1 MPQTRYSVIKVRAV
15 SAMPRSYSMVRSV
28 SGQCETKRNNR
39 PGSHRIAG
47 ARCFSLTPR
56 PWWAGVV
63 LAGCLGSASGRA
75 LRLCPHRLTP
85 SSPQG
90 GRSDKPL
97 SHKRC
102 LSLWEPGAVG
112 ARKAETRGARTHMR
126 THAHTC
132 ARTHAHARVRAHA
145 PPPRRTHTHAH
156 THAYTRTR
164 EVSYTNRVPLSNN

>member
-132 ARTHAHARVRAHA
+132 TRTHAHAHMHTHAFAHTH
-145 PPPRRTHTHAH
+145 PRPGARTRTHTR
-156 THAYTRTR
+156 TRTR
-164 EVSYTNRVPLSNN
+164 ARAR